1 MRPDA
6 GFVVEKELRGGAGTD
21 VGRSRTDTLMVRVDD
36 VVIDSGYGDLLL
48 PVSSDDL
55 RGLYMDA
62 PNAEGP
68 LVLALTDLICPVVG
82 TGRNVGVAGRLDKAR
97 ELESALSLPPRI
109 EGDSSVPVRESRE
122 GGRREIAE
130 VGRGL

>member
-1 MRPDA
+1 MRPEVDL
-6 GFVVEKELRGGAGTD
+6 VDEKELRGGAGTD
-21 VGRSRTDTLMVRVDD
+21 VGRPRTETLIVRVDD
-36 VVIDSGYGDLLL
+36 VVTDSGYGDLLL

-62 PNAEGP
+62 ANADGP
-68 LVLALTDLICPVVG
+68 VILALTGFVCPAAG

-109 EGDSSVPVRESRE
+109 DGDSSVPVRDSRE
-122 GGRREIAE
+122 GGRLEIPL
-130 VGRGL
+130 GRGV